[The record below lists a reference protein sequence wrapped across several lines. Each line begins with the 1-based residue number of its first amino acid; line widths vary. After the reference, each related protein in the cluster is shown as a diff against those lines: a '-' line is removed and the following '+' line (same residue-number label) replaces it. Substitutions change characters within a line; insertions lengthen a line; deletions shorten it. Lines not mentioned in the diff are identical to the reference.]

1 MNEDNKYLIPK
12 RIVLPLEQIN
22 NSFFINPL
30 PNDEIKSISLLLLDS
45 IYPRASNAGGHEFW
59 QKIFENRNAE
69 LRKRMPSILELFF
82 PKILEKII
90 LEYLIH
96 DKFEINDYPSSME
109 KWAKLTWSK
118 DFKFPE
124 NKHFLNF
131 PYDDEK
137 LQRLTWR
144 LVEEK
149 QFPSKGQ
156 IAAVRR
162 IILRRIFYTI
172 PKVLIDLI
180 DAYLG
185 KDKQISREKRYTTE
199 IGKFFDTFLNKI
211 VHQSGFAVYYY
222 HWQAAINALSA
233 IENNSGFA
241 PFFTNKN
248 KKSFPDSFKI
258 SINFNSIKNSFDCL
272 DSIILT
278 DSVWCEPSE
287 PQEMKI
293 TFFQV
298 LINTLRISKT
308 LSIKEISRLFYML
321 KSLVDSSRILSGN
334 LPLNVAY
341 HLTKDMERS
350 LYAHVDRL
358 GRGSKDNK
366 KNNKPTLLTTTLGLL
381 DEKVKDI
388 DFIGDKGFSIIPV
401 NLATGIRLCNYHKRS
416 QPLDILYNYVNESKG
431 FFSWFNGQNDQSSD
445 AKALVIKLLN
455 IPCASVREYVLI
467 DEIEK
472 SLSSNKIRDPKYKK
486 ALEQVK
492 DVLEKHNRF
501 KPSENSNFSNS
512 R

>member
-1 MNEDNKYLIPK
+1 
-12 RIVLPLEQIN
+12 
-22 NSFFINPL
+22 
-30 PNDEIKSISLLLLDS
+30 
-45 IYPRASNAGGHEFW
+45 
-59 QKIFENRNAE
+59 
-69 LRKRMPSILELFF
+69 MPSILELFF
-82 PKILEKII
+82 PKVLEKMI
-90 LEYLIH
+90 LEYLID
-96 DKFEINDYPSSME
+96 DKIEINDILGRLDFLSME
-109 KWAKLTWSK
+109 EWAKLTWSK

-131 PYDDEK
+131 LYEDEK

-149 QFPSKGQ
+149 QFSSKGQ
-156 IAAVRR
+156 FAAVRR
-162 IILRRIFYTI
+162 IILPHILYVM
-172 PKVLIDLI
+172 PKVLVDLI
-180 DAYLG
+180 DPYLG
-185 KDKQISREKRYTTE
+185 EDKQISREKRYTTE
-199 IGKFFDTFLNKI
+199 IRKFFDTLMSNVEGYLDFVAPNYLLK
-211 VHQSGFAVYYY
+211 
-222 HWQAAINALSA
+222 AAMNALSA

-241 PFFTNKN
+241 PFFTDKN
-248 KKSFPDSFKI
+248 KASIPAWLG
-258 SINFNSIKNSFDCL
+258 INFNSIKNSFDCL

-278 DSVWCEPSE
+278 DSVWFYTSKRTEV
-287 PQEMKI
+287 KI
-293 TFFQV
+293 TFFQFM
-298 LINTLRISKT
+298 IDNFHHFETP
-308 LSIKEISRLFYML
+308 IKKISRVFHMV

-358 GRGSKDNK
+358 GRGSKIKSLDNK
-366 KNNKPTLLTTTLGLL
+366 KNNKPTLLTRTLGLL

-388 DFIGDKGFSIIPV
+388 DFIGDKGFSIIPA
-401 NLATGIRLCNYHKRS
+401 NPATGIRLCNYHKRS

-492 DVLEKHNRF
+492 DVLEKDNRF